1 MNVKQLIDLLSD
13 MDPEADITLGIDNLR
28 GETDLHLLTLD
39 DVVLGNTYVA
49 FQVPNNGGFDNE

>member
-1 MNVKQLIDLLSD
+1 MNVAELIDLLSD
-13 MDPEADITLGIDNLR
+13 MDPEADVTLGIDNLR

-49 FQVPNNGGFDNE
+49 FQVPYGGFDND